1 MMVRKVLAFGLVS
14 AITALANAQIVT
26 NLEQGGKLYW
36 KFNSGRYDITGALT
50 LNGDIEASDPIEFT
64 LQDLNNDGRK
74 LDVELSVQDLFPDLG
89 INYTLNLI
97 GTVVSENANE
107 AIIRWAADVNP
118 NQCVTVS
125 ISGTTVQVLIT
136 RLEGALQAR
145 ITPIACQNNPYDD
158 DDDDANWQE
167 VTLQFEE
174 NGGDANNFLR
184 LEGYLFCPNV
194 PIDALF
200 ATAIVNTMD
209 WEAYGGGFTG
219 VFGNVNGDNIVD
231 DADLLQVLFNFGS
244 NDPAADANGDGIV
257 DDADL
262 LIVLFNFGASCE

>member
-1 MMVRKVLAFGLVS
+1 MMVQKVLAFGLLS
-14 AITALANAQIVT
+14 ALVALANAQIVS

-36 KFNSGRYDITGALT
+36 KFNSGQYNITGALT
-50 LNGDIEASDPIEFT
+50 LNGDIDASAPIEFT
-64 LQDLNNDGRK
+64 LQDLNNDRRK
-74 LDVELSVQDLFPDLG
+74 LDIELRVQDLFPDLG

-97 GTVVSENANE
+97 GTVVSQNANE

-118 NQCVTVS
+118 NQCVQVS
-125 ISGTTVQVLIT
+125 IEGTQVNVLIT
-136 RLEGALQAR
+136 RLAGALQAR
-145 ITPIACQNNPYDD
+145 VTPIQCQTNPYNS
-158 DDDDANWQE
+158 NWQK
-167 VTLQFEE
+167 VTLRLDD

-184 LEGYLFCPNV
+184 VEGYLFCLEESF
-194 PIDALF
+194 AF
-200 ATAIVNTMD
+200 ATAIIDTMD

-219 VFGNVNGDNIVD
+219 VFGNVNGDDIVD

-262 LIVLFNFGASCE
+262 LTVLFNFGALC

>member
-1 MMVRKVLAFGLVS
+1 MIRKVLAFGLVS

-36 KFNSGRYDITGALT
+36 KFNSGQYNITGAISQSGT
-50 LNGDIEASDPIEFT
+50 ITASDPVELT

-74 LDVELSVQDLFPDLG
+74 LDVLLDLEELGLDIDYVLP
-89 INYTLNLI
+89 LI
-97 GTVVSENANE
+97 GTVVSETPNE

-118 NQCVTVS
+118 NQCVNVS

-136 RLEGALQAR
+136 RLAGALQAR
-145 ITPIACQNNPYDD
+145 VTPIACQSNPY
-158 DDDDANWQE
+158 NSEWQN
-167 VTLQFEE
+167 VTLQFED

-184 LEGYLFCPNV
+184 VEGYLFCVQNP
-194 PIDALF
+194 AAF
-200 ATAIVNTMD
+200 AEAIINTMD

-219 VFGNVNGDNIVD
+219 VFGNVNGDSIVD

-244 NDPAADANGDGIV
+244 DDAATDTNGDGIV

-262 LIVLFNFGASCE
+262 LTVLFNFGASC

>member
-1 MMVRKVLAFGLVS
+1 MIRKVLAFGLLS
-14 AITALANAQIVT
+14 ALVALANAQIVT
-26 NLEQGGKLYW
+26 NLEQGGKIFW
-36 KFNSGRYDITGALT
+36 KFNSGRYDITGALS
-50 LNGDIEASDPIEFT
+50 LSDDISASDPIEFP

-74 LDVELSVQDLFPDLG
+74 LDIELRVQDLFPDLG

-97 GTVVSENANE
+97 GTVVSQNANE

-118 NQCVTVS
+118 NQCVRVS
-125 ISGTTVQVLIT
+125 IEGTQVDVLIT
-136 RLEGALQAR
+136 RLAGTLQAR
-145 ITPIACQNNPYDD
+145 ITPIACQNNPYD
-158 DDDDANWQE
+158 ANWQN
-167 VTLQFEE
+167 VTLQFED

-184 LEGYLFCPNV
+184 VEGYLFCFQNPGT
-194 PIDALF
+194 F

-219 VFGNVNGDNIVD
+219 VFGNVNGDDIVD

-244 NDPAADANGDGIV
+244 DDAATDTNGDGIV

-262 LIVLFNFGASCE
+262 LTVLFNFGASC

>member
-1 MMVRKVLAFGLVS
+1 MIRKVLAFGLVS

-26 NLEQGGKLYW
+26 NLEQGGKIFW
-36 KFNSGRYDITGALT
+36 KFNSGQYNITGALT
-50 LNGDIEASDPIEFT
+50 LNGDIDASDPIEFP

-74 LDVELSVQDLFPDLG
+74 LDILLSVQQLFPDLG
-89 INYTLNLI
+89 INYDLPLI
-97 GTVVSENANE
+97 GTVVSETANE

-118 NQCVTVS
+118 NQCVRVS
-125 ISGTTVQVLIT
+125 IEGTQVDVLIT
-136 RLEGALQAR
+136 RLAGTLQAR
-145 ITPIACQNNPYDD
+145 ITPIACQNNPYNS
-158 DDDDANWQE
+158 NWQK
-167 VTLQFEE
+167 VTLQFED

-184 LEGYLFCPNV
+184 VEGYLFCFQNQST
-194 PIDALF
+194 F
-200 ATAIVNTMD
+200 ATAIIDTMD

-244 NDPAADANGDGIV
+244 DDAATDTNGDGIV

-262 LIVLFNFGASCE
+262 LTVLFNFGSSC

>member
-1 MMVRKVLAFGLVS
+1 MIRKVLALGLVS

-26 NLEQGGKLYW
+26 NLEQGGKIFW
-36 KFNSGRYDITGALT
+36 KFNSGRYNITGALT
-50 LNGDIEASDPIEFT
+50 LSGDIDASDPIEFP

-74 LDVELSVQDLFPDLG
+74 LDIELRVQDLFPDLG

-118 NQCVTVS
+118 NQCIWVS
-125 ISGTTVQVLIT
+125 IEGTQVQVLIT
-136 RLEGALQAR
+136 RLAGALQAR
-145 ITPIACQNNPYDD
+145 ITPIACQNNPYD
-158 DDDDANWQE
+158 ANWQE
-167 VTLQFEE
+167 VTLQFED

-184 LEGYLFCPNV
+184 VEGYLFCIQNR
-194 PIDALF
+194 ATF
-200 ATAIVNTMD
+200 ATAIIDTMD

-219 VFGNVNGDNIVD
+219 VFGNVNGDDIVD

-244 NDPAADANGDGIV
+244 DDAATDTNGDGIV

-262 LIVLFNFGASCE
+262 LTVLFNFGASC

>member
-1 MMVRKVLAFGLVS
+1 MMVRKVLAFGLLS
-14 AITALANAQIVT
+14 ALVALANAQIVT

-50 LNGDIEASDPIEFT
+50 LNGNISASDPIEFP

-74 LDVELSVQDLFPDLG
+74 LDIELRVQDLFPDLG

-107 AIIRWAADVNP
+107 AIIRWAADVSP
-118 NQCVTVS
+118 NQCVRVS
-125 ISGTTVQVLIT
+125 IEGTQVDVLIT
-136 RLEGALQAR
+136 RLAGTLQAR
-145 ITPIACQNNPYDD
+145 ITPIACQNNPYNS
-158 DDDDANWQE
+158 NWQK
-167 VTLQFEE
+167 VTLQFED

-184 LEGYLFCPNV
+184 VEGYLFCFQNQST
-194 PIDALF
+194 F
-200 ATAIVNTMD
+200 ATAIIDTID

-219 VFGNVNGDNIVD
+219 VFGNVNGDDIVD
-231 DADLLQVLFNFGS
+231 DADLLIVLFNFGS

-262 LIVLFNFGASCE
+262 LTVLFNFGASC

>member
-14 AITALANAQIVT
+14 AITALANAQILT

-50 LNGDIEASDPIEFT
+50 LNGNISASDPIEFP

-74 LDVELSVQDLFPDLG
+74 LDVELRMQDLFPTLG

-97 GTVVSENANE
+97 GTVVSETPNE
-107 AIIRWAADVNP
+107 AIIRWAANVNP
-118 NQCVTVS
+118 NLCVDVN
-125 ISGTTVQVLIT
+125 ISGTQVQVLIT
-136 RLEGALQAR
+136 ELEGALQAR
-145 ITPIACQNNPYDD
+145 VTPIACQSNPY
-158 DDDDANWQE
+158 NSEWQN
-167 VTLQFEE
+167 VTLQFED
-174 NGGDANNFLR
+174 NGGDANNFLSVK
-184 LEGYLFCPNV
+184 GYLFCLQNPGT
-194 PIDALF
+194 F
-200 ATAIVNTMD
+200 ATAIIDTMD

-219 VFGNVNGDNIVD
+219 VFGDVNGDNIVD

-244 NDPAADANGDGIV
+244 DDAASDANGDGIV

-262 LIVLFNFGASCE
+262 LTVLFNFGASC

>member
-1 MMVRKVLAFGLVS
+1 MTIRKVLALGLVS

-36 KFNSGRYDITGALT
+36 KFNSGQYNITGAISQSGT
-50 LNGDIEASDPIEFT
+50 ITASDPVELT

-74 LDVELSVQDLFPDLG
+74 LDVLLDLEELGLDIDYVLP
-89 INYTLNLI
+89 LI
-97 GTVVSENANE
+97 GTVVSETPNE

-118 NQCVTVS
+118 NQCVNVS

-136 RLEGALQAR
+136 RLAGALQAR
-145 ITPIACQNNPYDD
+145 VTPIQCQTNPYNS
-158 DDDDANWQE
+158 NWQK
-167 VTLQFEE
+167 VTLQFED

-184 LEGYLFCPNV
+184 VEGYLFCFQNPGT
-194 PIDALF
+194 F
-200 ATAIVNTMD
+200 ATAIIDTMD

-244 NDPAADANGDGIV
+244 DDAATDTNGDGIV

-262 LIVLFNFGASCE
+262 LTVLFNFGASC

>member
-1 MMVRKVLAFGLVS
+1 MVRKVLTFGLVS
-14 AITALANAQIVT
+14 ALTALANAQIVT

-36 KFNSGRYDITGALT
+36 KFNSGQYDITGALT
-50 LNGDIEASDPIEFT
+50 QSGNISASNPLEFP

-74 LDVELSVQDLFPDLG
+74 LDIELRVQDLFPDLG

-97 GTVVSENANE
+97 GTVVSEDQNG

-118 NQCVTVS
+118 NVCVNVN
-125 ISGTTVQVLIT
+125 ISGTQVGVLIT
-136 RLEGALQAR
+136 RLGGTLQAR
-145 ITPIACQNNPYDD
+145 ITPIACQNNPYD
-158 DDDDANWQE
+158 ANWQK
-167 VTLQFEE
+167 VTLRMDD

-184 LEGYLFCPNV
+184 VEGYLFCFQNQST
-194 PIDALF
+194 F
-200 ATAIVNTMD
+200 ATAIIDTMD

-244 NDPAADANGDGIV
+244 NDAATDTNGDGIV

-262 LIVLFNFGASCE
+262 LTVLFNFGASC

>member
-1 MMVRKVLAFGLVS
+1 MMVRKVLAFGLLS
-14 AITALANAQIVT
+14 ALAALANAQIVT
-26 NLEQGGKLYW
+26 NLEQGGKIFW

-50 LNGDIEASDPIEFT
+50 LNGDIDASAPLEFP

-74 LDVELSVQDLFPDLG
+74 LDIELRVQDLFPDLG

-107 AIIRWAADVNP
+107 AIIRWAANVNP
-118 NQCVTVS
+118 NLCVDVN
-125 ISGTTVQVLIT
+125 ISGAQVQVLIT
-136 RLEGALQAR
+136 QLEGALQAR
-145 ITPIACQNNPYDD
+145 VTPIQCQTNPY
-158 DDDDANWQE
+158 DANWQK
-167 VTLQFEE
+167 VTLQFED

-184 LEGYLFCPNV
+184 VKGYLFCPNV
-194 PIDALF
+194 PTDALF
-200 ATAIVNTMD
+200 ATAIVNNMD

-244 NDPAADANGDGIV
+244 DDAATDTNGDGIV

-262 LIVLFNFGASCE
+262 LTVLFNFGASC

>member
-1 MMVRKVLAFGLVS
+1 MMVRKVLAFGLLS
-14 AITALANAQIVT
+14 ALVALANAQIVS

-36 KFNSGRYDITGALT
+36 KFNGGQYNITGAISQSGT
-50 LNGDIEASDPIEFT
+50 ITASDPVELT

-74 LDVELSVQDLFPDLG
+74 LDVLLDLEELGLG
-89 INYTLNLI
+89 IDYVLPLI
-97 GTVVSENANE
+97 GTVVSQNANE

-118 NQCVTVS
+118 NLCVDVN
-125 ISGTTVQVLIT
+125 ISGTQVQVLIT
-136 RLEGALQAR
+136 QLEGALQAR
-145 ITPIACQNNPYDD
+145 VTPIQCQTNPYNS
-158 DDDDANWQE
+158 NWQK
-167 VTLQFEE
+167 VTLRLDD

-184 LEGYLFCPNV
+184 VEGYLFCLEESF
-194 PIDALF
+194 AF
-200 ATAIVNTMD
+200 ATAIIDTMD

-244 NDPAADANGDGIV
+244 DDAATDTNGDGIV

-262 LIVLFNFGASCE
+262 LTVLFNFGASC

>member
-1 MMVRKVLAFGLVS
+1 MIRKVLALGLVS

-36 KFNSGRYDITGALT
+36 KFNSGQYNITGAISQSGT
-50 LNGDIEASDPIEFT
+50 ITASDPVELT

-74 LDVELSVQDLFPDLG
+74 LDVLLDLEELGLDIDYVLP
-89 INYTLNLI
+89 LI
-97 GTVVSENANE
+97 GTVVSETPNE

-118 NQCVTVS
+118 NQCVNVS
-125 ISGTTVQVLIT
+125 LSGTQVQVLIT
-136 RLEGALQAR
+136 LLAGALQAR
-145 ITPIACQNNPYDD
+145 VTPIQCQTNPY
-158 DDDDANWQE
+158 DANWQK
-167 VTLQFEE
+167 VTLQFED

-184 LEGYLFCPNV
+184 VEGYLFCLEESF
-194 PIDALF
+194 AF
-200 ATAIVNTMD
+200 ATAIIDTMD

-219 VFGNVNGDNIVD
+219 VFGNVNGDDIVD

-244 NDPAADANGDGIV
+244 DDAATDTNGDGIV

-262 LIVLFNFGASCE
+262 LTVLFNFGASC

>member
-36 KFNSGRYDITGALT
+36 KFNSGQYNITGALS
-50 LNGDIEASDPIEFT
+50 LSGNISASDPIEFP

-74 LDVELSVQDLFPDLG
+74 LDVLLDLEELGLDIDYVLP
-89 INYTLNLI
+89 LI

-118 NQCVTVS
+118 NQCVNVS

-136 RLEGALQAR
+136 RLAGALQAR
-145 ITPIACQNNPYDD
+145 VTPIACQSNPY
-158 DDDDANWQE
+158 NSEWQN
-167 VTLQFEE
+167 VTLQFED
-174 NGGDANNFLR
+174 NGGDANNFLHV
-184 LEGYLFCPNV
+184 EGYLFCVQNP
-194 PIDALF
+194 AAF
-200 ATAIVNTMD
+200 AEAIINTMD

-219 VFGNVNGDNIVD
+219 VFGDVNGDNIVD

-244 NDPAADANGDGIV
+244 DDAATDTNGDGIV

-262 LIVLFNFGASCE
+262 LTVLFNFGASC

>member
-1 MMVRKVLAFGLVS
+1 MMVRKVLAFGLLS
-14 AITALANAQIVT
+14 ALVALANAQIVT

-36 KFNSGRYDITGALT
+36 KFNGGRYDITGALS
-50 LNGDIEASDPIEFT
+50 LSGNISASNPLEFP

-74 LDVELSVQDLFPDLG
+74 LDILLSVQQLFPDLG
-89 INYTLNLI
+89 INYDLPLI
-97 GTVVSENANE
+97 GTVVSETANE

-118 NQCVTVS
+118 NQCVRVS
-125 ISGTTVQVLIT
+125 IEGTQVDVLIT
-136 RLEGALQAR
+136 RLAGTLQAR
-145 ITPIACQNNPYDD
+145 ITPIACQNNPYNS
-158 DDDDANWQE
+158 NWQK
-167 VTLQFEE
+167 VTLQFED

-184 LEGYLFCPNV
+184 VEGYLFCFQNQST
-194 PIDALF
+194 F
-200 ATAIVNTMD
+200 ATAIIDTMD

-244 NDPAADANGDGIV
+244 DDAATDTNGDGIV

-262 LIVLFNFGASCE
+262 LTVLFNFGSSC

>member
-1 MMVRKVLAFGLVS
+1 MIRKVLALGLVS

-36 KFNSGRYDITGALT
+36 KFNSGQYNITGALS
-50 LNGDIEASDPIEFT
+50 LSGNISASDPIEFP
-64 LQDLNNDGRK
+64 LQDLNNDGLK
-74 LDVELSVQDLFPDLG
+74 LDVLLDLEELGLDIDYVLP
-89 INYTLNLI
+89 LI

-118 NQCVTVS
+118 NQCVNVS

-136 RLEGALQAR
+136 RLAGALQAR
-145 ITPIACQNNPYDD
+145 VTPIACQSNPY
-158 DDDDANWQE
+158 NSEWQN
-167 VTLQFEE
+167 VTLQFED

-184 LEGYLFCPNV
+184 VEGYLFCPDE
-194 PIDALF
+194 PTGALF
-200 ATAIVNTMD
+200 ATAVINTMD
-209 WEAYGGGFTG
+209 WESYAGGFTG
-219 VFGNVNGDNIVD
+219 VFGNVNGDSIVD

-244 NDPAADANGDGIV
+244 NDAATDTNGDGIV

-262 LIVLFNFGASCE
+262 LTVLFNFGASC

>member
-14 AITALANAQIVT
+14 AITALANAQILT

-50 LNGDIEASDPIEFT
+50 LNGNISASDPIEFP
-64 LQDLNNDGRK
+64 LQDLNNDGRQ
-74 LDVELSVQDLFPDLG
+74 LDVELRIQDLFPDLG

-97 GTVVSENANE
+97 GTVVSENSNE
-107 AIIRWAADVNP
+107 AILRWAADVNP
-118 NQCVTVS
+118 NQCVNVS

-136 RLEGALQAR
+136 RLAGALQAR
-145 ITPIACQNNPYDD
+145 VTPIACQSNPY
-158 DDDDANWQE
+158 NSEWQN
-167 VTLQFEE
+167 VTLQFED

-184 LEGYLFCPNV
+184 VEGYLFCFQNQST
-194 PIDALF
+194 F
-200 ATAIVNTMD
+200 ATAIIDTMD

-219 VFGNVNGDNIVD
+219 VFGDVNGDNIVD

-244 NDPAADANGDGIV
+244 DDAATDTNGDGVV

-262 LIVLFNFGASCE
+262 LTVLFNFGASC

>member
-1 MMVRKVLAFGLVS
+1 MIRKVLALGLVS

-50 LNGDIEASDPIEFT
+50 LSGDIDASDPIEFP
-64 LQDLNNDGRK
+64 LQDLNNDRRK
-74 LDVELSVQDLFPDLG
+74 LDVELRLQDLFPDLG

-118 NQCVTVS
+118 NRCVTVN
-125 ISGTTVQVLIT
+125 IGVAEAQVLIT
-136 RLEGALQAR
+136 HVVGALQAR
-145 ITPIACQNNPYDD
+145 ITPIECQNNPYDD
-158 DDDDANWQE
+158 ANWQK

-184 LEGYLFCPNV
+184 VEGYLFCPK
-194 PIDALF
+194 
-200 ATAIVNTMD
+200 AT
-209 WEAYGGGFTG
+209 GLR
-219 VFGNVNGDNIVD
+219 NGDYQHHGLGILRWRLHGRVWECERR
-231 DADLLQVLFNFGS
+231 QHRGRRR
-244 NDPAADANGDGIV
+244 PAA
-257 DDADL
+257 
-262 LIVLFNFGASCE
+262 GAVQLRLGRRRDRHERRQDCG

>member
-1 MMVRKVLAFGLVS
+1 MMVRKVLAFGLLS
-14 AITALANAQIVT
+14 ALVALANAQIVT

-36 KFNSGRYDITGALT
+36 KFNSGQYNITGALS
-50 LNGDIEASDPIEFT
+50 LSDNISASNPLEFP

-74 LDVELSVQDLFPDLG
+74 LDIELRVQDLFPDLG

-118 NQCVTVS
+118 NQCVNVS
-125 ISGTTVQVLIT
+125 LSGTQVPVLIT
-136 RLEGALQAR
+136 RLAGALQAR
-145 ITPIACQNNPYDD
+145 ITPIQCQTNPY
-158 DDDDANWQE
+158 DANWQE
-167 VTLQFEE
+167 VTLQFED

-184 LEGYLFCPNV
+184 VEGYLFCFQNPGT
-194 PIDALF
+194 F

-219 VFGNVNGDNIVD
+219 VFGNVNGDSIVD

-244 NDPAADANGDGIV
+244 DDAATDTNGDGIV

-262 LIVLFNFGASCE
+262 LTVLFNFGASC

>member
-1 MMVRKVLAFGLVS
+1 MMVRKVLAFGLLS

-50 LNGDIEASDPIEFT
+50 LNGNISASAPLEFP
-64 LQDLNNDGRK
+64 LQDLNNDGRQ
-74 LDVELSVQDLFPDLG
+74 LDVELRIQDLFPDLG

-97 GTVVSENANE
+97 GTVVSENSNE
-107 AIIRWAADVNP
+107 AILRWAADVNP
-118 NQCVTVS
+118 NQCVQVS
-125 ISGTTVQVLIT
+125 IEGTQVNVLIT
-136 RLEGALQAR
+136 RLAGALQAR
-145 ITPIACQNNPYDD
+145 VTPIQCQTNPY
-158 DDDDANWQE
+158 DANWQK

-174 NGGDANNFLR
+174 NGGDANNFLSVK
-184 LEGYLFCPNV
+184 GYLFCPNV

-200 ATAIVNTMD
+200 ATAIINNMD

-219 VFGNVNGDNIVD
+219 VFGNVNGDDIVD

-244 NDPAADANGDGIV
+244 DDAATDTNGDGIV

-262 LIVLFNFGASCE
+262 LTVLFNFGASC

>member
-1 MMVRKVLAFGLVS
+1 MIRKVLALGLVS

-36 KFNSGRYDITGALT
+36 KFNSGQYNITGAISQSGT
-50 LNGDIEASDPIEFT
+50 ITASDPVELT

-74 LDVELSVQDLFPDLG
+74 LDVLLDLEELGLDIDYVLP
-89 INYTLNLI
+89 LI
-97 GTVVSENANE
+97 GTVVSETPNE

-118 NQCVTVS
+118 NQCVNVS
-125 ISGTTVQVLIT
+125 LSGTQVQVLIT
-136 RLEGALQAR
+136 RLAGALQAR
-145 ITPIACQNNPYDD
+145 VTPIACQSNPY
-158 DDDDANWQE
+158 NSEWQN
-167 VTLQFEE
+167 VTLQFED

-184 LEGYLFCPNV
+184 LEGYLFCLQNQGT
-194 PIDALF
+194 F
-200 ATAIVNTMD
+200 ATAIIDTMD

-219 VFGNVNGDNIVD
+219 VFGNVNGDGIVD

-262 LIVLFNFGASCE
+262 LTVLFNFGASC

>member
-1 MMVRKVLAFGLVS
+1 MIRKVLALGLVS

-26 NLEQGGKLYW
+26 NLEQGGKIFW
-36 KFNSGRYDITGALT
+36 KFNSGQYNITGALS
-50 LNGDIEASDPIEFT
+50 LNGDIDASSPIEFP

-74 LDVELSVQDLFPDLG
+74 LDILLSVQQLFPDLG
-89 INYTLNLI
+89 INYDLPLV
-97 GTVVSENANE
+97 GTVVSQNANE

-118 NQCVTVS
+118 DQCIWVS
-125 ISGTTVQVLIT
+125 IEGTQVQVLIT
-136 RLEGALQAR
+136 RLAGTLQAR
-145 ITPIACQNNPYDD
+145 ITPIACQNNPYNS
-158 DDDDANWQE
+158 NWQK
-167 VTLQFEE
+167 VTLRMDD
-174 NGGDANNFLR
+174 NGGNANNFLR
-184 LEGYLFCPNV
+184 VEGYLFCFQNPGT
-194 PIDALF
+194 F

-244 NDPAADANGDGIV
+244 NDAATDTNGDGIV

-262 LIVLFNFGASCE
+262 LTVLFNFGASC

>member
-1 MMVRKVLAFGLVS
+1 MMVRKVLAFGLLS
-14 AITALANAQIVT
+14 ALVALANAQIVT
-26 NLEQGGKLYW
+26 NLEQGGKIFW
-36 KFNSGRYDITGALT
+36 KFNSGQYNITGALT
-50 LNGDIEASDPIEFT
+50 QSGNISASNPLEFP

-74 LDVELSVQDLFPDLG
+74 LDILLSVQQLFPDLG
-89 INYTLNLI
+89 INYDLPLV
-97 GTVVSENANE
+97 GTVVSQTANE

-118 NQCVTVS
+118 NQCVNVS
-125 ISGTTVQVLIT
+125 LSGTQVQVLIT
-136 RLEGALQAR
+136 RLAGALQAR
-145 ITPIACQNNPYDD
+145 VTPIACQSNPY
-158 DDDDANWQE
+158 NSEWQN
-167 VTLQFEE
+167 VTLQFED

-184 LEGYLFCPNV
+184 VEGYLFCFQN
-194 PIDALF
+194 LGTF

-244 NDPAADANGDGIV
+244 NDAATDTNGDGVV

-262 LIVLFNFGASCE
+262 LIVLFNFGASC

>member
-1 MMVRKVLAFGLVS
+1 MMVQKVLAFGLLS
-14 AITALANAQIVT
+14 ALVALANAQIVS

-36 KFNSGRYDITGALT
+36 KFNSGQYNITGALT
-50 LNGDIEASDPIEFT
+50 LNGDIDASDPIEFT
-64 LQDLNNDGRK
+64 LQDLNNDRRK
-74 LDVELSVQDLFPDLG
+74 LDIELRVQDLFPDLG

-97 GTVVSENANE
+97 GTVVSQNANE

-118 NQCVTVS
+118 NQCVQVS
-125 ISGTTVQVLIT
+125 IEGTQVNVLIT
-136 RLEGALQAR
+136 RLAGALQAR
-145 ITPIACQNNPYDD
+145 VTPIQCQTNPYNS
-158 DDDDANWQE
+158 NWQK
-167 VTLQFEE
+167 VTLRLDD

-184 LEGYLFCPNV
+184 VEGYLFCLEESF
-194 PIDALF
+194 AF
-200 ATAIVNTMD
+200 ATAIIDTMD

-219 VFGNVNGDNIVD
+219 VFGNVNGDDIVD

-262 LIVLFNFGASCE
+262 LTVLFNFGALC

>member
-1 MMVRKVLAFGLVS
+1 MIRKVLALGLVS

-26 NLEQGGKLYW
+26 NLEQGGKIFW
-36 KFNSGRYDITGALT
+36 KFNSGQYNITGALS
-50 LNGDIEASDPIEFT
+50 LSGNISASDPIEFP

-74 LDVELSVQDLFPDLG
+74 LDIELRIQDLFPDLG

-97 GTVVSENANE
+97 GTVVSETANE
-107 AIIRWAADVNP
+107 AIIRWAADANP
-118 NQCVTVS
+118 DQCIWVS
-125 ISGTTVQVLIT
+125 IEGTQVQVLIT
-136 RLEGALQAR
+136 RLAGALQAR
-145 ITPIACQNNPYDD
+145 ITPIECQNNPYN
-158 DDDDANWQE
+158 DANWQK

-184 LEGYLFCPNV
+184 AEGYLLCIQNR
-194 PIDALF
+194 ATF
-200 ATAIVNTMD
+200 ATAIIDTMD

-219 VFGNVNGDNIVD
+219 VFGNVNGDDIVD

-244 NDPAADANGDGIV
+244 DDAATDTNGDGIV

-262 LIVLFNFGASCE
+262 LTVLFNFGASC

>member
-1 MMVRKVLAFGLVS
+1 MMIRKVLAFGLLS
-14 AITALANAQIVT
+14 ALTALANAQIVT

-36 KFNSGRYDITGALT
+36 KFNGGRYDITGALT
-50 LNGDIEASDPIEFT
+50 QSGNISASNPLEFP

-74 LDVELSVQDLFPDLG
+74 LDILLSVQDLFPTLG
-89 INYTLNLI
+89 INYDLPLI
-97 GTVVSENANE
+97 GTVVSETANE
-107 AIIRWAADVNP
+107 AIIRWTADVNP
-118 NQCVTVS
+118 NQCVPVNIEGTQVS
-125 ISGTTVQVLIT
+125 VLIT
-136 RLEGALQAR
+136 RLAGTLQAR
-145 ITPIACQNNPYDD
+145 ITPIACQNNPYNS
-158 DDDDANWQE
+158 NWQK
-167 VTLQFEE
+167 VTLRLDD

-184 LEGYLFCPNV
+184 VEGYLFCFQNPGT
-194 PIDALF
+194 F

-244 NDPAADANGDGIV
+244 DDAATDTNGDGIV

-262 LIVLFNFGASCE
+262 LTVLFNFGASC

>member
-26 NLEQGGKLYW
+26 NLEQGGKIFW
-36 KFNSGRYDITGALT
+36 KFNSGQYNITGALS
-50 LNGDIEASDPIEFT
+50 LSDNISASDPLEFP

-74 LDVELSVQDLFPDLG
+74 LDIELRVQDLFPDLG

-97 GTVVSENANE
+97 GTVVSQNANE

-118 NQCVTVS
+118 NVCVNVN
-125 ISGTTVQVLIT
+125 ISGTQVQVLIT
-136 RLEGALQAR
+136 RLAGALQAR
-145 ITPIACQNNPYDD
+145 ITPIACQNNPYD
-158 DDDDANWQE
+158 ANWQK
-167 VTLQFEE
+167 VTLRLDD
-174 NGGDANNFLR
+174 NDGDANNFLR
-184 LEGYLFCPNV
+184 LEGYLFCFQNPGT
-194 PIDALF
+194 F
-200 ATAIVNTMD
+200 ATAIIDTMD

-219 VFGNVNGDNIVD
+219 VFGNVNGDDIVD

-244 NDPAADANGDGIV
+244 DDAATDTNGDGIV

-262 LIVLFNFGASCE
+262 LTVLFNFGSSC

>member
-1 MMVRKVLAFGLVS
+1 MMVRKVLAFGLLS
-14 AITALANAQIVT
+14 ALVALANAQIVT

-36 KFNSGRYDITGALT
+36 KFNSGQYDITGALT
-50 LNGDIEASDPIEFT
+50 LNGDIDASDPIEFT
-64 LQDLNNDGRK
+64 LQDLNNDGLK
-74 LDVELSVQDLFPDLG
+74 LDIELRVQDLFPDLG

-118 NQCVTVS
+118 NQCVQVS
-125 ISGTTVQVLIT
+125 IEGTQVNVLIT
-136 RLEGALQAR
+136 RLAGTLQAR
-145 ITPIACQNNPYDD
+145 ITPITCQNNPYD
-158 DDDDANWQE
+158 ANWQK
-167 VTLQFEE
+167 VTLRLDD

-184 LEGYLFCPNV
+184 VEGYLFCFQNQST
-194 PIDALF
+194 F

-244 NDPAADANGDGIV
+244 DDAATDTNGDGVV

-262 LIVLFNFGASCE
+262 LTVLFNFGASC

>member
-1 MMVRKVLAFGLVS
+1 MIRKVLALGLVS
-14 AITALANAQIVT
+14 AITALANAQIVW

-36 KFNSGRYDITGALT
+36 KFNGGQYNITGAISQSGT
-50 LNGDIEASDPIEFT
+50 ITASDPVELT

-74 LDVELSVQDLFPDLG
+74 LDVLLDLEELGLG
-89 INYTLNLI
+89 IDYVLPLI
-97 GTVVSENANE
+97 GTVVSQNANE

-118 NQCVTVS
+118 NLCVDVN
-125 ISGTTVQVLIT
+125 ISGTQVQVLIT
-136 RLEGALQAR
+136 QLEGALQAR
-145 ITPIACQNNPYDD
+145 VTPIQCQTNPYNS
-158 DDDDANWQE
+158 NWQK
-167 VTLQFEE
+167 VTLRLDD

-184 LEGYLFCPNV
+184 VEGYLFCLEESF
-194 PIDALF
+194 AF
-200 ATAIVNTMD
+200 ATAIIDTMD

-262 LIVLFNFGASCE
+262 LIVLFNFGASC

>member
-1 MMVRKVLAFGLVS
+1 MTRKVLALGLVS

-36 KFNSGRYDITGALT
+36 KFNSGQYNITGALS
-50 LNGDIEASDPIEFT
+50 LSGNISASDPIEFP

-74 LDVELSVQDLFPDLG
+74 LDVLLDLEELGLDIDYVLL
-89 INYTLNLI
+89 LI

-118 NQCVTVS
+118 NQCVNVS

-136 RLEGALQAR
+136 RLAGALQAR
-145 ITPIACQNNPYDD
+145 VTPIACQSNPY
-158 DDDDANWQE
+158 NSEWQN
-167 VTLQFEE
+167 VTLQFED

-184 LEGYLFCPNV
+184 VEGYLFCPDE
-194 PIDALF
+194 PTGALF
-200 ATAIVNTMD
+200 ATAVINTMD
-209 WEAYGGGFTG
+209 WESYAGGFTG

-244 NDPAADANGDGIV
+244 NDPAADTNGDGIV

-262 LIVLFNFGASCE
+262 LTVLFNFGASC